1 MVDFPLW
8 LVSANVKVQLEK
20 VAIQGCL
27 VSSNKQPVI
36 KKKAVNMDMIDD
48 GSSKAAL
55 MGKIRPGD
63 IIKKV
68 DYHEESKKKT
78 LCLKNITSGRPAEL
92 ARLLRRPEC
101 YPVKI
106 TFQ

>member
-1 MVDFPLW
+1 M
-8 LVSANVKVQLEK
+8 KVQLEK

-36 KKKAVNMDMIDD
+36 KKKAVNMDMIND

-63 IIKKV
+63 IIKKLFTM
-68 DYHEESKKKT
+68 KK
-78 LCLKNITSGRPAEL
+78 
-92 ARLLRRPEC
+92 ARRKL
-101 YPVKI
+101 YA
-106 TFQ
+106 